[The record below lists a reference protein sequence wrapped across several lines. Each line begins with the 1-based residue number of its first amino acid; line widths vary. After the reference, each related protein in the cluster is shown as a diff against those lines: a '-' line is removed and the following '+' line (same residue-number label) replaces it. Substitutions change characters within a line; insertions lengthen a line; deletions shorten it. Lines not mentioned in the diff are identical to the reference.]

1 MGKKAEAGTPK
12 WLANKM
18 RSKGLQ
24 KLRWFCQMC
33 NKQCRDQNGFKCHI
47 QSESHQRQLL
57 IFADNPHRFLNDFS
71 KEFEV
76 NFMHLLKCM
85 HGTKRVEANKVY
97 QEYIADK
104 EHVHMNATRWET
116 LTGFVMYL
124 GKTGKCKVDQTEKGW
139 YITWIDRDPETIA
152 R

>member
-1 MGKKAEAGTPK
+1 M
-12 WLANKM
+12 
-18 RSKGLQ
+18 
-24 KLRWFCQMC
+24 
-33 NKQCRDQNGFKCHI
+33 
-47 QSESHQRQLL
+47 
-57 IFADNPHRFLNDFS
+57 
-71 KEFEV
+71 
-76 NFMHLLKCM
+76 NFMYILKTA

-116 LTGFVMYL
+116 LTGFIMYL
-124 GKTGKCKVDQTEKGW
+124 GRTGKAKVDQTEKGW